1 MLLLYMISA
10 KLTSLL
16 IFKTTLFL
24 NVKMISSKSYFF
36 YSRYLISFLFCVV
49 IFSVVGI
56 FNQKQIGI
64 QKVKYNSFDEM
75 MSELDK
81 GTIQGLFCFVF
92 KKWIRFHISHSLLS
106 LFISQRLLP
115 WLSWVPHTR
124 ALRWGT
130 TTNFLARLWLGNSLS
145 ISNLEDYQTTNFL
158 WTNSRMLSLNPQIL
172 KCALLL

>member
-1 MLLLYMISA
+1 
-10 KLTSLL
+10 
-16 IFKTTLFL
+16 
-24 NVKMISSKSYFF
+24 MISSKSYFF

-92 KKWIRFHISHSLLS
+92 KK
-106 LFISQRLLP
+106 
-115 WLSWVPHTR
+115 
-124 ALRWGT
+124 
-130 TTNFLARLWLGNSLS
+130 
-145 ISNLEDYQTTNFL
+145 
-158 WTNSRMLSLNPQIL
+158 
-172 KCALLL
+172 